1 MKSPFVA
8 FGALVL
14 ASSSAFAQQTTTVI
28 VTVTGVEVGKGAVSV
43 GICDTGLGGEHCPV
57 GGKQDSTAGTLE
69 FVFENV
75 PVGKYAFG
83 GHQDL
88 NNNGQRDENFLGI
101 PREPVALSNGALE
114 KMIPT
119 FADAQVAVSPSAP
132 NRIDLQ
138 LQMYGGKKAKA
149 AAVQ

>member
-1 MKSPFVA
+1 MKSSFVA
-8 FGALVL
+8 FGALL
-14 ASSSAFAQQTTTVI
+14 IASSSALAQQATTTVI
-28 VTVTGVEVGKGAVSV
+28 VTVSGVEVGKGMVSV

-57 GGKQDSTAGTLE
+57 NGKQDSTAETLE
-69 FVFENV
+69 FVFENI

-101 PREPVALSNGALE
+101 PKEPVALSNGALE

-119 FADAQVAVSPSAP
+119 FADAQVAVTPETE
-132 NRIDLQ
+132 NRIELQ

-149 AAVQ
+149 ASR